1 MNSIS
6 TKLIKKIEN
15 KISGEIK
22 CDIGTRIL
30 FSTDASI
37 YQMLPLGVV
46 FPRNI
51 DDISNVINIAK
62 LEGISVVPR
71 GGGTSLAGQTVNNG
85 LVIDMSKFM
94 NKLINVIP
102 EEKIA
107 EVEHVIVI
115 DDFNNLIKKNGL
127 FFTPD
132 PSTSNRA
139 CVGGAIGNNSC
150 GSHSILF
157 GKTSDH
163 IIELNTVLSDGS
175 QYRTSRDNFN
185 NKENQLSINIEKD
198 LKAIVKNNQ
207 HLIEKRFPKIMRRVS
222 GYNLD
227 LLLDKSDDMS
237 LSNLLVGSEGTLAI
251 IGSAKVNL
259 ESLPKYKG
267 MAILQFETVT
277 QASEASQ
284 FVVEERPSAI
294 ELIDR
299 NILIQCKL
307 APGYSSRLNFVTGEP
322 GALLIVE
329 FFGETKNDILN
340 KLQQFKYRIEKKRIS
355 SSVLIIDDELEQMN
369 VWEVRKA
376 GLGLLMAVKG
386 DRKPI
391 PFVEDTAVPVER
403 LGEFVSEFNEI
414 VNSHG
419 TTAGYFG
426 PASVGCLHI
435 RPMIDIHKNTDLK
448 KMEKISAE
456 IVDLVLKYGGA
467 VSGEHGDGIVRGV
480 WNKKIFGEDIY
491 NAFLSIKKSFD
502 PDNLFNPGKIIETPG
517 LTKNLRWDTKKSIFF
532 TDTSFDYSDHGSF
545 GKAVAMCNGMGVCR
559 KSNGSMCPSYQI
571 TRDEE
576 HSTRGRANLLRAMTS
591 GKIDIDKVVI
601 DRVKDSL
608 DLCIECKACKNEC
621 ATGVDMT
628 RFKMEFLD
636 RFENK
641 FNIRN
646 LIFSEIHN
654 LNKFGSYF
662 PFLMNFFLQSKVV
675 KFLLRY
681 FLSISDKRSL
691 PKLADTTFKQWFH
704 SRKLTNINSQ
714 SETVVLLVDT
724 FMNYNHPEIGKA
736 TVKLLEKMGYKIL
749 LSNIECCGRPL
760 FSKGKLNKA
769 KHLARANILNLKS
782 YIDSNYPII
791 GCEPSCI
798 LSYRDEYPDI
808 VGQDLKNYALE
819 VSTKVKLIDEFI
831 LETINLSKHANLF
844 KELDKN
850 ILFHVHC
857 HQKALMGTKKS
868 VDALS
873 IPSGYKVQLI
883 DGGCCGMAGSFG
895 YEKEHYDISKSI
907 FSQNINN
914 QMQNNDFEV
923 AVTGMSCRHQI
934 EHFTGKKAK
943 HLIELL
949 AEAL

>member
-1 MNSIS
+1 MNSIN
-6 TKLIKKIEN
+6 TKLIKKFEN
-15 KISGEIK
+15 QIAGEIK

-46 FPRNI
+46 FPRNM

-62 LEGISVVPR
+62 HEGISVVPR
-71 GGGTSLAGQTVNNG
+71 GGGTSLAGQTVNDG

-107 EVEHVIVI
+107 EVEPGIVI
-115 DDFNNLIKKNGL
+115 DDFNQLIKKFDL
-127 FFTPD
+127 FFAPD

-150 GSHSILF
+150 GAHSILF

-163 IIELNTVLSDGS
+163 IIELNSVLSDAS
-175 QYRTSRDNFN
+175 QYRSLSDNSGD
-185 NKENQLSINIEKD
+185 KENQLSRNIKKD
-198 LKAIVKNNQ
+198 LRTIIKNNESE
-207 HLIEKRFPKIMRRVS
+207 IKKKFPKIMRRVS

-227 LLLDKSDDMS
+227 LLVGKSDIS

-267 MAILQFETVT
+267 MAILQFETVAK
-277 QASEASQ
+277 ASDASQ
-284 FVVEERPSAI
+284 FVIQESPSAI

-307 APGYSSRLNFVTGEP
+307 APGYKSRLNFVTGDP

-340 KLQQFKYRIEKKRIS
+340 KLQQFKYRIEKKKIA

-376 GLGLLMAVKG
+376 GLGLLMSVRG

-391 PFVEDTAVPVER
+391 PFVEDTAVPVEK
-403 LGEFVSEFNEI
+403 LGKFVSEFDEI
-414 VNSHG
+414 VNSHD
-419 TTAGYFG
+419 TTAGYYG
-426 PASVGCLHI
+426 HASVGCLHI

-480 WNKKIFGEDIY
+480 WNKKVFGEDIY

-502 PDNLFNPGKIIETPG
+502 PDNIFNPGKIIETPG

-532 TDTSFDYSDHGSF
+532 NDTSFDYSEHGSF

-559 KSNGSMCPSYQI
+559 KSTGSMCPSYQI

-591 GKIDIDKVVI
+591 GKINIDKVAI

-608 DLCIECKACKNEC
+608 DLCIECKACKSEC

-628 RFKMEFLD
+628 RFKMEFLN
-636 RFENK
+636 RFRNK
-641 FNIRN
+641 FDIRN
-646 LIFSEIHN
+646 LIFSEIN
-654 LNKFGSYF
+654 TLNKFGSYF
-662 PFLMNFFLQSKVV
+662 PFLINFFLQSKII

-681 FLSISDKRSL
+681 FLSISDRRSL
-691 PKLADTTFKQWFH
+691 PLLANKTFKQWFH
-704 SRKLTNINSQ
+704 SRKLTNLNSQ
-714 SETVVLLVDT
+714 SQTIVLLVDT

-736 TVKLLEKMGYKIL
+736 TVKLLERMGYKIL

-760 FSKGKLNKA
+760 FSKGRLNKA

-808 VGQDLKNYALE
+808 VGEDLKKYALE
-819 VSTKVKLIDEFI
+819 VGAKVKLIDEFI
-831 LETINLSKHANLF
+831 LEVINLNKHANLF
-844 KELDKN
+844 KEIDKN

-857 HQKALMGTKKS
+857 HQKSLLGTKKS

-873 IPSGYKVQLI
+873 IPLGYKVQLI
-883 DGGCCGMAGSFG
+883 DAGCCGMAGSFG

-907 FSQNINN
+907 FFQNLNN
-914 QMQNNDFEV
+914 QIQNNNFEV